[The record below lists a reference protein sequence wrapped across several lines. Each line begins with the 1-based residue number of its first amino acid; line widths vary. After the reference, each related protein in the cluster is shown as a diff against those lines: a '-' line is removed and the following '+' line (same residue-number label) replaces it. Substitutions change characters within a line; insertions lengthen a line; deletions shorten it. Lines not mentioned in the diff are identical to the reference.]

1 MTAQEDNAVLEVLV
15 RAHKAGFADYGRAIL
30 YRSGSD
36 FDRAPDLA
44 NDYMNIEF
52 NNNSTDLVDPSVANL
67 FTVGNPI
74 VQAVCFTTH
83 TDCGQLDPRMGAGR
97 CTAEQHVVRG
107 CLWHPPLVD
116 SYTHSHRYP
125 PLPPPNTSG
134 GTSIWLSTRWPV
146 RTVRP
151 LYHLRSVCVP
161 PTILPPV
168 LQAVFLASSPCRH
181 RSMTCTAPRCK
192 MPRH

>member
-30 YRSGSD
+30 FRSGSD

-125 PLPPPNTSG
+125 PLPPPIQVEAHLYGFPLG
-134 GTSIWLSTRWPV
+134 GPFVPTGPCTTFAVCACPLLS
-146 RTVRP
+146 
-151 LYHLRSVCVP
+151 YHLYFKLFFS
-161 PTILPPV
+161 LPAHV
-168 LQAVFLASSPCRH
+168 NTEV
-181 RSMTCTAPRCK
+181 
-192 MPRH
+192 